1 MVATIGSAKKL
12 TVKSSANKKSTKSC
26 SKHVCK
32 PSTKSKKKTSTEKQT
47 NQVQKVLIHPLTQN
61 KIFVTVPDENNNNNS
76 SNTNDTDDLTNFTL
90 KLPTKRVPKKKPLN
104 LYEKLKNSYVAKST
118 YQVSLQLDESL
129 DNILD
134 DF

>member
-12 TVKSSANKKSTKSC
+12 AVKSSANKKKA
-26 SKHVCK
+26 
-32 PSTKSKKKTSTEKQT
+32 STEKQT

-61 KIFVTVPDENNNNNS
+61 KILVTVPDENNNNNS
-76 SNTNDTDDLTNFTL
+76 NNGSDTDDFTKFTL
-90 KLPTKRVPKKKPLN
+90 KLPKKRVPKKKPLN
-104 LYEKLKNSYVAKST
+104 LYEKLKNSYVAKRT
-118 YQVSLQLDESL
+118 YQVSLQLDDSL